1 MTESVQSTD
10 LRRRVRE
17 VLDRVQKE
25 HKPIVVRT
33 YGDPQAV
40 LIPYDDYDAY
50 QAWQDQRQKRA
61 AWMDELQAI
70 ADQVSARANL
80 STEEAEAL
88 IEEEKTETAEP

>member
-25 HKPIVVRT
+25 QKPIVVRT

-40 LIPYDDYDAY
+40 LIPYEEYDSY
-50 QAWQDQRQKRA
+50 QAWQTQRQKRA

-80 STEEAEAL
+80 STKGAEAL
-88 IEEEKTETAEP
+88 IEEAKKETGES